1 MGYSGF
7 MLALGCVLP
16 CLGIGIACYL
26 LKVYLEFLAERRGC
40 GDQEPEY
47 VREINRK
54 LNLNNVETE
63 RDLL

>member
-1 MGYSGF
+1 MGYSGV
-7 MLALGCVLP
+7 MLVLGGVLP
-16 CLGIGIACYL
+16 CLGLGLFCYL
-26 LKVYLEFLAERRGC
+26 LKLLLDFKGDSCRG
-40 GDQEPEY
+40 DEPQY